1 MGADALHESIIIK
14 KCEDLC
20 SIFPTR
26 IKSATT
32 RKKILRNKPSD
43 SEFLNM
49 SLNDHVDSQ

>member
-1 MGADALHESIIIK
+1 MGTDALHESIIIK